1 MIGLKGNRKSFAP
14 GEQIAGAVRWER
26 AEAPKAAEVRLCW
39 FTRGKGNEDAAVVE
53 TVAFEAPQAGDT
65 REFAFVAPP
74 EPYSFSGTLIS
85 LIWVVEL
92 VLQPG
97 DEFER
102 IEIVIGPRREE
113 VLLLGG
119 ERKKRRR

>member
-1 MIGLKGNRKSFAP
+1 MIGLENNRKAFAP

-26 AEAPKAAEVRLCW
+26 PEAPRAAEVRLCW

-53 TVAFEAPQAGDT
+53 TVEFEAPQAGDM
-65 REFAFVAPP
+65 REFAFLAPLA
-74 EPYSFSGTLIS
+74 PYSFSGTLIS

-97 DEFER
+97 EEFER
-102 IEIVIGPRREE
+102 IEIVIAPEKQE

>member
-1 MIGLKGNRKSFAP
+1 MIGLKGNRRAYAP
-14 GEQIAGAVRWER
+14 GEEIAGAVRWER
-26 AEAPKAAEVRLCW
+26 KDAPSSAEVRLCW

-53 TVAFEAPQAGDT
+53 TVSLESPRSGDT
-65 REFAFVAPP
+65 REFSFSAP
-74 EPYSFSGTLIS
+74 EAPYSFSGTLIS

-97 DEFER
+97 DDFER
-102 IEIVIGPRREE
+102 VEIVIGPGKQE

-119 ERKKRRR
+119 QRQKRRK

>member
-1 MIGLKGNRKSFAP
+1 MIGLKGNRKAFAP
-14 GEQIAGAVRWER
+14 GEEIAGAVRWECD
-26 AEAPKAAEVRLCW
+26 AAPTAAEVRLAW

-53 TVAFEAPQAGDT
+53 TIAFDAPQAGDT
-65 REFAFVAPP
+65 REFAFVAP
-74 EPYSFSGTLIS
+74 EAPYSFSGTLIS

-97 DEFER
+97 EEFER
-102 IEIVIGPRREE
+102 VEIVIGPEKDE

-119 ERKKRRR
+119 ERRKRRR